1 MIVRKT
7 VRRLHCWNLN
17 EMIACIGIE
26 QTLLTRSERLG
37 PRQTTQIG
45 PGLVKG
51 IEAHRPIGVR
61 RCSDWNAAEITQRAH
76 DLGDGT
82 GALCFAPQVGQEPGI
97 RRRWKA
103 IWDDYR
109 GLDSRCGVKLCN
121 AAVSV
126 VAHQGA

>member
-7 VRRLHCWNLN
+7 VRRLHRWNLN

-26 QTLLTRSERLG
+26 QTLLTRSERL
-37 PRQTTQIG
+37 RACQTTQVS

-61 RCSDWNAAEITQRAH
+61 RCSDWNAAEVTQRAQ

-82 GALCFAPQVGQEPGI
+82 GALRFATLVGKEPGI
-97 RRRWKA
+97 GRWWKA
-103 IWDDYR
+103 IRDDY
-109 GLDSRCGVKLCN
+109 GGFDSRCGVKL
-121 AAVSV
+121 
-126 VAHQGA
+126 